1 MNEQDQDIFFNIINR
16 FVGAYS
22 REASRATK
30 NDTSREYP
38 FVAMDTRQVFEQIRF
53 VAQHLQIDMNEI
65 NNQNF
70 KFIDVGCGIGNIL
83 LIAEQFGFDV
93 YGIEKD
99 EYPFQVATRLIGD
112 DQISQ
117 DDIWTYDRYN
127 VYDVIYYFRPFSD
140 REPQLRFEKLI
151 EDNLKVGGI
160 LIANHKNSDGISAD
174 KRFEKLS
181 ENLPIWQKKNS

>member
-1 MNEQDQDIFFNIINR
+1 
-16 FVGAYS
+16 
-22 REASRATK
+22 
-30 NDTSREYP
+30 
-38 FVAMDTRQVFEQIRF
+38 
-53 VAQHLQIDMNEI
+53 
-65 NNQNF
+65 
-70 KFIDVGCGIGNIL
+70 
-83 LIAEQFGFDV
+83 
-93 YGIEKD
+93 
-99 EYPFQVATRLIGD
+99 VATRLIGD

-127 VYDVIYYFRPFSD
+127 AYDVIYYFRPFSD

-174 KRFEKLS
+174 SRFEKLS